1 MDIVKINKTNI
12 RNIESNGKLYFLL
25 KDIAQMLN
33 YKSTTF
39 LLNRC
44 REEGVIRNKLLTK
57 GGEQIAVFIDYENI
71 MLILN
76 KSQKSK
82 AVEINKAFSKFIAQ
96 SLQKNYNQ
104 ILTVQTNSADLIIKN
119 IENTM
124 QNLKSLIQTVI
135 PLMEQTTV
143 MIDNYKLQKQSL
155 QNTLDKNVQLK
166 KIKQNVLN
174 DVSTL
179 TAKIN
184 NSGINRKI
192 TKGVTLKV
200 SSQLFNRRLVDFLQ
214 LLQENEIITYQAS
227 STGWQILI
235 LSKYC
240 SNGWFRLRLN
250 NTIEINPNKF
260 YPCSELLITEMAIHL
275 LSTRLTIKVKVK

>member
-12 RNIESNGKLYFLL
+12 RNIELNGKLYFLL

-124 QNLKSLIQTVI
+124 QNLKSL
-135 PLMEQTTV
+135 TV

-155 QNTLDKNVQLK
+155 QNTLDKNVQLE

-200 SSQLFNRRLVDFLQ
+200 ASQLFKRRLVDFLQ

-260 YPCSELLITEMAIHL
+260 THVVNC
-275 LSTRLTIKVKVK
+275 

>member
-12 RNIESNGKLYFLL
+12 RNIELNGKLYFLL

-124 QNLKSLIQTVI
+124 QNLKSL
-135 PLMEQTTV
+135 TV

-155 QNTLDKNVQLK
+155 QNTLDKNVQLE

-200 SSQLFNRRLVDFLQ
+200 ASQLFKRRLVDFLQ

-275 LSTRLTIKVKVK
+275 LSTRLKIKVKVK